1 MTKRLH
7 EETAPEGDPKRPNMF
22 TTLRQFW
29 FSDPKRP
36 IIMPGPRRMVSPL
49 LQLCFSD
56 VEPVGYYFHRYHPAL
71 MRLEEGRWPRMVA
84 VGGGQESV
92 RLTVQESMAVL
103 LGWFADPD
111 EFMQQAIMCLGT
123 VEEGETSADA
133 NRHLRGVLAYNNPLK
148 HIRECLPNCFLL
160 NETNLTDDLWDKL
173 LRVPPTD
180 CVRVLTRIALGSVE
194 DPSPSETLQKRAMDS
209 ISECIAPG
217 RCTDE
222 FREATI
228 VGHFEDRV
236 FLGITSFCCHGYRVS
251 RTAQMATYLHHTIL
265 PTVVGLG
272 VTRMRPAVI
281 GTLQALLHNY
291 WEDAREDSL
300 RAVTGLLAPNFI
312 GTEFRDAVRDAIRDL
327 SLADDRIGADYT
339 NASHLALKVLC
350 SYVTSC
356 AAHDPPRQP
365 FVAVVNDIFPALLTL
380 VEAVEADSMCM
391 RLAMCLLQNL
401 LKYSAEFRRIVH
413 LQSVAVRKVLVGI
426 RAHNRRMLIG
436 EDATPGNVEHR
447 AIIQKH
453 TMLALEKLDA
463 L

>member
-7 EETAPEGDPKRPNMF
+7 EETAPEGDPRRPNMF
-22 TTLRQFW
+22 SALRQFW

-36 IIMPGPRRMVSPL
+36 IILPGPRRMVSSL
-49 LQLCFSD
+49 LQLWFSD
-56 VEPVGYYFHRYHPAL
+56 VEPNWYRFHPAL
-71 MRLEEGRWPRMVA
+71 MRLDKGHWPRIVA
-84 VGGGQESV
+84 VGGGQEAV
-92 RLTVQESMAVL
+92 RLTAQESMAVL
-103 LGWFADPD
+103 LGWLADPD
-111 EFMQQAIMCLGT
+111 EFMRQAIMSLGT

-133 NRHLRGVLAYNNPLK
+133 NRHLRGVLAYNNPLN
-148 HIRECLPNCFLL
+148 HIRECLPNCFIL
-160 NETNLTDDLWDKL
+160 NESELTDDLWDKL

-180 CVRVLTRIALGSVE
+180 CVRVLTRIALGSGS

-228 VGHFEDRV
+228 AGHFENRV
-236 FLGITSFCCHGYRVS
+236 YIGITGFCSHGYLVS
-251 RTAQMATYLHHTIL
+251 HTVQMATYLHHTVL
-265 PTVVGLG
+265 QAVVGLG

-281 GTLQALLHNY
+281 GTLQALLHNH
-291 WEDAREDSL
+291 WEDARVDSL

-312 GTEFRDAVRDAIRDL
+312 GTEFRDAVRDAIQDR
-327 SLADDRIGADYT
+327 SLTDNDIGVHYT

-356 AAHDPPRQP
+356 AEHDPPRQP

-391 RLAMCLLQNL
+391 RLALFLLHNL
-401 LKYSAEFRRIVH
+401 LEYSAEFRRIVQ

-436 EDATPGNVEHR
+436 EDATPDNVVHR
-447 AIIQKH
+447 AKIQQH
-453 TMLALEKLDA
+453 TLLALEKLDA